1 MTMMTQDLVP
11 LYVERGESIGL
22 VRWSFIDGQWQYE
35 TVVGRYV
42 GCSGSAVCV
51 EIRGEIRELDRAAWQ
66 VFR

>member
-1 MTMMTQDLVP
+1 MTMATQDLAP

-22 VRWSFIDGQWQYE
+22 VRWSLVDGDWQYE
-35 TVVGRYV
+35 TVVGRYQ

-51 EIRGEIRELDRAAWQ
+51 SVRDEVRELDRAQWQ